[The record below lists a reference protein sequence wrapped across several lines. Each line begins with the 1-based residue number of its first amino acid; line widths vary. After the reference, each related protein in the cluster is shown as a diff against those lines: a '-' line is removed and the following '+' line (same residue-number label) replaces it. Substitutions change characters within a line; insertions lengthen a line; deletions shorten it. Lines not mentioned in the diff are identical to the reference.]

1 VRRFQARRSRWSCNP
16 EDPSHTDN
24 RPGREQNCAILRDRE
39 FVGSQVIYF
48 LEAGRQRNPHGRPG
62 AVGSLEAPVGA
73 ALDLYWDVA
82 DAVVLKRDLTA

>member
-1 VRRFQARRSRWSCNP
+1 VTLVVQSSKIRRTP
-16 EDPSHTDN
+16 TI
-24 RPGREQNCAILRDRE
+24 GRAENKVPATLRDRE

-48 LEAGRQRNPHGRPG
+48 LEAKDGSEIRMVVQEPF
-62 AVGSLEAPVGA
+62 GSLEAPVGA